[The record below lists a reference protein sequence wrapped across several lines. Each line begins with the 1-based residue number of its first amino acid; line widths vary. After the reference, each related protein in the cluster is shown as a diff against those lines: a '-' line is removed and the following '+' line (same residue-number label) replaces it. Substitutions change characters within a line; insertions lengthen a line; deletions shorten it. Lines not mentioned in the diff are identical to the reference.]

1 MMAGRALSRGRLEM
15 AVAVIVLK
23 HWSES
28 DQEAIRQQLDR
39 ILKSGPF
46 HQSHRRQRFL
56 EYLVNETLAGRS
68 ERLKGYNVALEVFDR
83 PETFDPMVYPLVRVE
98 AARLREKLREY
109 YEADGQSDPIR
120 IDLPK
125 GTYTPQIKFRQTAP
139 PNPPPYRPDATTLDR
154 RLGPS
159 QEPVAS
165 RPRSR
170 KTHLGFLAAS
180 IIAVLLVLAGFSTWR
195 WLNSFTPLSEKAS
208 IAVLPFENIGNEAKW
223 DRFADGITEDIV
235 TDLSHSKDL
244 FVVARNSTE
253 VYRGNP
259 ADVRTVGRDLGVRY
273 VLEGSIQ
280 PSGDQIRVTAQLI
293 DARTGGNVWSD
304 RYDRPAT
311 DLFKVQSDVT
321 EKISGTL
328 TGYEGAVA
336 ETERSLVRR
345 KPPGDLT
352 AYETYLLGM
361 EAKHR
366 VTKEGLD
373 EGERLFRKALE
384 IDRELAR
391 AYVGLAYIYDYRI
404 DLGLGTSVAD
414 NLTKL
419 MEAARNAVRLD
430 PNDGETQLVLGHAFA
445 YQGMADQALEQ
456 FAKAEALAPNN
467 ADLLINIAWF
477 LPQFGQPDRAV
488 ELAEK
493 ALKLNPN
500 YPYWY
505 NQGLRYAYFFGRQFD
520 KSVKYAKQVTT
531 PFATDYAYLA
541 AAIAMTDDMAGAKAA
556 AAEVVRLDPNWSVEK
571 YLSDAGGYP
580 DDAAMLFIEGAR
592 KAGVAACV
600 PADKLSSMPNLIH
613 IKACDEERT
622 HQAAG

>member
-1 MMAGRALSRGRLEM
+1 MLAGRALSRGRLEM
-15 AVAVIVLK
+15 AVAVVQLK

-139 PNPPPYRPDATTLDR
+139 PNPWPDRPDVTTPDR
-154 RLGPS
+154 RLDPS

-165 RPRSR
+165 QSRSR
-170 KTHLGFLAAS
+170 KTPLGFLAAS
-180 IIAVLLVLAGFSTWR
+180 IIAVLLVLAGFSAWR

-253 VYRGNP
+253 AYRGKP

-304 RYDRPAT
+304 RYDRPAA

-384 IDRELAR
+384 IDPELAR

-488 ELAEK
+488 ELTEK

-541 AAIAMTDDMAGAKAA
+541 AASAMVGDMAGAKVAA
-556 AAEVVRLDPNWSVEK
+556 AQVVRLDPNWSVEK

-600 PADKLSSMPNLIH
+600 PADKLSSMPNLSH

>member
-1 MMAGRALSRGRLEM
+1 MTE
-15 AVAVIVLK
+15 IQLK

-28 DQEAIRQQLDR
+28 DQTAIREQLVR
-39 ILKSGPF
+39 ILNSSPF

-83 PETFDPMVYPLVRVE
+83 PETFDPTVDPLVRIE

-109 YEADGQSDPIR
+109 YGTDGKSDAIH

-125 GTYTPQIKFRQTAP
+125 GTYTPQIEFRQPATP
-139 PNPPPYRPDATTLDR
+139 GTRLDRPDATTPDR
-154 RLGPS
+154 RLDPS
-159 QEPVAS
+159 QGPVAS
-165 RPRSR
+165 QPGSRR
-170 KTHLGFLAAS
+170 KTLGFLAAYTM
-180 IIAVLLVLAGFSTWR
+180 AVLLVLLAGFSAWKWWTP
-195 WLNSFTPLSEKAS
+195 SAPLSEKAS
-208 IAVLPFENIGNEAKW
+208 IAVLPFESIGNDPKW

-253 VYRGNP
+253 VYKDKP
-259 ADVRTVGRDLGVRY
+259 ADMRTVGRDLGVHY

-293 DARTGGNVWSD
+293 DTRTGGHVWSN

-321 EKISGTL
+321 EKIAGTL

-336 ETERSLVRR
+336 EAERSLIRR
-345 KPPGDLT
+345 KPPSDLT
-352 AYETYLLGM
+352 AYDTYLLGM
-361 EAKHR
+361 EAKHK

-384 IDRELAR
+384 IDPELAR
-391 AYVGLAYIYDYRI
+391 AYVGLAYIYVYRI

-430 PNDGETQLVLGHAFA
+430 PNDGETQLVLGYAFA

-467 ADLLINIAWF
+467 ADLLICIAWL

-488 ELAEK
+488 ELTEK

-505 NQGLRYAYFFGRQFD
+505 NQEIRLAYFFGRQFD
-520 KSVKYAKQVTT
+520 KSVKYSKLITD

-541 AAIAMTDDMAGAKAA
+541 AASAMAGDMAAAKVAA
-556 AAEVVRLDPNWSVEK
+556 AQVVRLDPNWSVEK
-571 YLSDAGGYP
+571 YLSDGGGYSA
-580 DDAAMLFIEGAR
+580 DAATLFVDAAR

-600 PADKLSSMPNLIH
+600 PADKLSSIPNLIA
-613 IKACDEERT
+613 IKACVDERT

>member
-1 MMAGRALSRGRLEM
+1 MTAIQLECR
-15 AVAVIVLK
+15 
-23 HWSES
+23 SES
-28 DQEAIRQQLDR
+28 DQKAIREQLDR
-39 ILKSGPF
+39 ILHGGPF
-46 HQSHRRQRFL
+46 LHSRRRQRFL
-56 EYLVNETLAGRS
+56 QYIVNETLAGRG
-68 ERLKGYNVALEVFDR
+68 ELLKGYNIGVEVFER
-83 PETFDPMVYPLVRVE
+83 PESFDPAIDPLVRIE
-98 AARLREKLREY
+98 AARLRDKLREY
-109 YEADGQSDPIR
+109 YEGEGQNDPIR

-125 GTYTPQIKFRQTAP
+125 GAYAPHIEIRHPGANEADALVQDGRTATRPTRSGLLKTPFGS
-139 PNPPPYRPDATTLDR
+139 L
-154 RLGPS
+154 
-159 QEPVAS
+159 V
-165 RPRSR
+165 
-170 KTHLGFLAAS
+170 AS
-180 IIAVLLVLAGFSTWR
+180 IIAVVLLLLASFGTWR
-195 WLNSFTPLSEKAS
+195 WWNSFAPLPEKAS
-208 IAVLPFENIGNEAKW
+208 IAVLPFANIGNDPKW

-235 TDLSHSKDL
+235 IDLSHSKDL

-253 VYRGNP
+253 AYGGKP
-259 ADVRTVGRDLGVRY
+259 ADVRDVGRDLGVRY

-280 PSGDQIRVTAQLI
+280 PSGDQIRVTALLI
-293 DARTGGNVWSD
+293 DTRTGGNVWSD

-321 EKISGTL
+321 EKIAATL

-336 ETERSLVRR
+336 EAERSIIRR
-345 KPPGDLT
+345 KPPSDLT
-352 AYETYLLGM
+352 AYDTYLLGM
-361 EAKHR
+361 EAKHK

-384 IDRELAR
+384 IDPQLAR

-419 MEAARNAVRLD
+419 MEAAQNAVRLD

-488 ELAEK
+488 ELTEK

-505 NQGLRYAYFFGRQFD
+505 NQELRLAYFFGRQFD

-531 PFATDYAYLA
+531 PFPTDYAYLA
-541 AAIAMTDDMAGAKAA
+541 AASAMTGDMAGAKVAA
-556 AAEVVRLDPNWSVEK
+556 AQVVRLDPNWSVEK
-571 YLSDAGGYP
+571 YLSDGGGYP

-600 PADKLSSMPNLIH
+600 PADELSSMPNLIH

>member
-1 MMAGRALSRGRLEM
+1 MTTISLNS
-15 AVAVIVLK
+15 
-23 HWSES
+23 WSES
-28 DQEAIRQQLDR
+28 DQKAIREQLVR
-39 ILKSGPF
+39 ILNSSPF

-56 EYLVNETLAGRS
+56 EYLVNEMLAGRS

-83 PETFDPMVYPLVRVE
+83 PETFDPTTDPLVRIE

-109 YEADGQSDPIR
+109 YDTDGQSDPIR

-125 GTYTPQIKFRQTAP
+125 GTYTPQINFLQAAP
-139 PNPPPYRPDATTLDR
+139 PISRPDLPDATTPDR
-154 RLGPS
+154 RLDPAQG
-159 QEPVAS
+159 PVAGQ
-165 RPRSR
+165 PRAR
-170 KTHLGFLAAS
+170 KTPFGVRAAF
-180 IIAVLLVLAGFSTWR
+180 IIAVLLVLLAGFSAWR
-195 WLNSFTPLSEKAS
+195 WWVPSTPLSEKAS
-208 IAVLPFENIGNEAKW
+208 IAVLPFESIGNDPKW

-253 VYRGNP
+253 VYKDKP
-259 ADVRTVGRDLGVRY
+259 ADVRSVGRDLGVHY

-280 PSGDQIRVTAQLI
+280 PLGDQIRVTAQLI

-321 EKISGTL
+321 EKIAATL

-336 ETERSLVRR
+336 EAERSLIRR
-345 KPPGDLT
+345 KPPSDLT
-352 AYETYLLGM
+352 AYESYLLGM
-361 EAKHR
+361 EAKHK

-384 IDRELAR
+384 IDPQLAR
-391 AYVGLAYIYDYRI
+391 AYVGLAYVYTYRL

-414 NLTKL
+414 NLTNL
-419 MEAARNAVRLD
+419 IDAARNAVRLD
-430 PNDGETQLVLGHAFA
+430 PNDGETQLVLGFAFA

-467 ADLLINIAWF
+467 ADLLINIAWL
-477 LPQFGQPDRAV
+477 LPQFDQPDRAV
-488 ELAEK
+488 ELTEK
-493 ALKLNPN
+493 VLRLNPN

-505 NQGLRYAYFFGRQFD
+505 NQGLRLVYFYGRQFD
-520 KSVKYAKQVTT
+520 KSVKYSKLITD

-541 AAIAMTDDMAGAKAA
+541 AASAMAGDMAGAKVAA
-556 AAEVVRLDPNWSVEK
+556 AQLVRLDPNWSVEK
-571 YLSDAGGYP
+571 YLSESGGYP
-580 DDAAMLFIEGAR
+580 DDAATLFVDAAR
-592 KAGVAACV
+592 KAGVTACV
-600 PADKLSSMPNLIH
+600 PADRLSSIPNLIH
-613 IKACDEERT
+613 IKACDAART
-622 HQAAG
+622 HQASG